1 MIARYNGGM
10 SYGVLMTSVLE
21 VKGEMEAMNL
31 SDCPYCGRPGMV
43 TTMRP
48 ESGGLEVAGK
58 CTICGY
64 AYDTDFDPAD
74 TAQDLPGDF
83 TGPLEAVLAD

>member
-10 SYGVLMTSVLE
+10 SYGMLMTSVL
-21 VKGEMEAMNL
+21 VLKSDMEAMNL

-64 AYDTDFDPAD
+64 AYDTGFDPAE
-74 TAQDLPGDF
+74 TAHDLPGDF
-83 TGPLEAVLAD
+83 SRPLEPALAD